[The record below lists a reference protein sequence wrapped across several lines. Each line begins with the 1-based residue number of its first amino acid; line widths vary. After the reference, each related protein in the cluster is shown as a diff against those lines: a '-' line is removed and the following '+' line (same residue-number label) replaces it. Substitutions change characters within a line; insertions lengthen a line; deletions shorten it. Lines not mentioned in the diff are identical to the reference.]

1 MTRCVIVGA
10 SPICEIKRIK
20 TFIKEDDYII
30 ACDGGLNNCKSL
42 EIKPNLIIGD
52 FDSFDEKDL
61 KEYKNIEVIKLPR
74 EKDDT
79 DTFFAVKEALRRK
92 YEDFLLLGLIG
103 KRFDHSLC
111 NISVLLFLNNKK
123 KKAEIIDDYSK
134 MIIVDKFEKYI
145 SDKYAYFSL
154 MNVDGTAK
162 GVYIE
167 NAKYPLKNAQ
177 IKSDFQY
184 AISNEVIKGNKASVK
199 VKKGRLLLIKVFA

>member
-30 ACDGGLNNCKSL
+30 ACDGGLNNCKAL

-61 KEYKNIEVIKLPR
+61 KEYKKIEVIKLPR

-103 KRFDHSLC
+103 NRFDHSLC

-123 KKAEIIDDYSK
+123 KKTEIIDDYSK
-134 MIIVDKFEKYI
+134 MMIVDKFEKYI

-184 AISNEVIKGNKASVK
+184 AISNEVIKGKKASVK